1 MRVTCNLCKF
11 EAAGACEK
19 KRRGGHPQKVQL
31 TKRRTCNMYDEDP
44 MKVFTSF
51 RKKEANRA
59 KMRQVELRRA
69 KIAASIADLQRKATT
84 PSAK

>member
-11 EAAGACEK
+11 ETAGACEK
-19 KRRGGHPQKVQL
+19 KRKGGHPQKIQL
-31 TKRRTCNMYDEDP
+31 TKRRTCGIYVEDP

-51 RKKEANRA
+51 RKREANRA

-69 KIAASIADLQRKATT
+69 KIAANIAALKSGVT